1 VTLLRQYLERYRP
14 HVTPSGSDLLFAA
27 RSGSTLS
34 SNTFGPQ
41 MSRFVRQRT
50 GLEVN
55 PHLFRHLAAKLVLED
70 TPGGYG
76 IAQDI
81 LGHKDPMTTRNFYA
95 GAETAVSLRHFE
107 QVVQRKRQAVRQRA
121 AVS

>member
-1 VTLLRQYLERYRP
+1 MTLLRRYLERYRP
-14 HVTPSGSDLLFAA
+14 HVAPSDSDLLFAA
-27 RSGSTLS
+27 RSGGTLA

-95 GAETAVSLRHFE
+95 GTETAASLRHFE
-107 QVVQRKRQAVRQRA
+107 QVVQRKRQAVQQRA